1 MQWLDT
7 EEVWDQEQSIR
18 NSKNIALMQLFG
30 VTEDRLVCHI

>member
-7 EEVWDQEQSIR
+7 EEEWDQEQSIR

-30 VTEDRLVCHI
+30 VAESELVAA